1 MWMHRKKADKRSS
14 IDSKQDEAAGRREL
28 AKYVELIVEGFDLQG
43 P

>member
-1 MWMHRKKADKRSS
+1 MHRKKADKRSS
-14 IDSKQDEAAGRREL
+14 IGSKQDEAGGSRELL